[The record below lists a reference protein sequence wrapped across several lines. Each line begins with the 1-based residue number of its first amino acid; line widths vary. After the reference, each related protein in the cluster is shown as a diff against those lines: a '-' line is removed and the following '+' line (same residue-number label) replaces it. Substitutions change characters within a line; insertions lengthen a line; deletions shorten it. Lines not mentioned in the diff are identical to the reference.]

1 MHLSTFDQISF
12 LYIYSNNHNVSV
24 QIHTI
29 TMFSVALINLQ
40 PSLINPHIT
49 AGLDSNSLIVFIKQ
63 CYRAQAIED
72 FTLIPGALN
81 GVAI

>member
-1 MHLSTFDQISF
+1 MHLSTFDQISL
-12 LYIYSNNHNVSV
+12 LYIYSDNHSR
-24 QIHTI
+24 
-29 TMFSVALINLQ
+29 MFSVALINLQ

-63 CYRAQAIED
+63 RYRAHAIED
-72 FTLIPGALN
+72 FTLNPSILN

>member
-1 MHLSTFDQISF
+1 
-12 LYIYSNNHNVSV
+12 
-24 QIHTI
+24 
-29 TMFSVALINLQ
+29 MFSLALINLQ

-63 CYRAQAIED
+63 RYRAYAIED
-72 FTLIPGALN
+72 FTLILSTLN